1 MKAPHK
7 SRYMALI
14 LVSTIGQKYLLNQS
28 TNSKYKTKLYGFTE
42 YQTHSYF
49 QHNIDEPKLNELDFK
64 LQDAIKK
71 MKRLDKVLV
80 KRQDREKEVKKQGL
94 EMRIKLWE
102 ELKSAENSDALRSN
116 EEIENTKKFLALTA
130 ASEETVGIYLKL
142 IMQQLPKDGQRSIMT
157 N

>member
-1 MKAPHK
+1 MRKGKTSWRQYSWLMWGQMKTWTLFNI
-7 SRYMALI
+7 R
-14 LVSTIGQKYLLNQS
+14 QS
-28 TNSKYKTKLYGFTE
+28 LSV
-42 YQTHSYF
+42 
-49 QHNIDEPKLNELDFK
+49 
-64 LQDAIKK
+64 QDAIKK

-130 ASEETVGIYLKL
+130 ASEETVGE
-142 IMQQLPKDGQRSIMT
+142 
-157 N
+157 